1 MVMNPQDEQM
11 NKPRGGLL
19 GLFDKAMKADE
30 DTGLSPLQNF
40 AAALDPLILKDL
52 RGGEG
57 IRQQGVQRAAT
68 MSKNKTVDMLRQQG
82 RNDLADAVMNRTIG
96 PKEAFSVMQS
106 EKAADTAF
114 QRQKDLAAFSAGL
127 KAPAAPKLYSEF
139 AKLNADLQAGNI
151 SKDQYNAS
159 VQSFLNKNKMSIRP
173 FRDINRKKTKV
184 VTVGSVKIGG
194 DNPISVQSM
203 TNTLTTDIEA
213 TINQINQITEAG
225 GDLVRVSCPDKES
238 TQALKKIIAPKKN
251 LSFSENFFHMC
262 FGKVPEK
269 EIVKAFDVSLILYA
283 EHSFNVSTFTA
294 RTITSS
300 LSDIHG
306 AITGAIASLKG
317 PLHGGANEEVM
328 HMMKKIKKPENALKW
343 INNALK
349 NKEVVMGFGHRVY
362 KSGDS
367 RVPTMRE
374 YFGKVAKIK
383 KDKTFEKIYD
393 IVEKVMIKK
402 KNIHPNVDY
411 PTGPTYHLMGF
422 DTDFFTPIFVIS
434 RITGWSAHIM
444 EQHAANKLIR
454 PLAKYKGSK
463 HRTVMQLNQR

>member
-1 MVMNPQDEQM
+1 MSEEI
-11 NKPRGGLL
+11 KKGLL
-19 GLFDKAMKADE
+19 GIVVDETEVSKVMPEINSLTYRGYAAQDLCAKCKFEEVAYLILNGELPNKKQLKDFEIQERKERKLSNTLLADIKKIPKKAHPMDVARTAVSIMGLEDKETRDNSPKANMRKAMRI
-30 DTGLSPLQNF
+30 F
-40 AAALDPLILKDL
+40 A
-52 RGGEG
+52 
-57 IRQQGVQRAAT
+57 
-68 MSKNKTVDMLRQQG
+68 KTPV
-82 RNDLADAVMNRTIG
+82 A
-96 PKEAFSVMQS
+96 
-106 EKAADTAF
+106 
-114 QRQKDLAAFSAGL
+114 LAAFYRA
-127 KAPAAPKLYSEF
+127 
-139 AKLNADLQAGNI
+139 
-151 SKDQYNAS
+151 
-159 VQSFLNKNKMSIRP
+159 
-173 FRDINRKKTKV
+173 RK
-184 VTVGSVKIGG
+184 G
-194 DNPISVQSM
+194 
-203 TNTLTTDIEA
+203 
-213 TINQINQITEAG
+213 
-225 GDLVRVSCPDKES
+225 
-238 TQALKKIIAPKKN
+238 KKIIPPKKKY
-251 LSFSENFFHMC
+251 SMSENFFHMC
-262 FGKVPEK
+262 FGKVPNK

-343 INNALK
+343 INNALD

-374 YFGKVAKIK
+374 YFGKVAKLK
-383 KDKTFEKIYD
+383 KDKKFEKIYD
-393 IVEKVMIKK
+393 IVEKVMIER

-422 DTDFFTPIFVIS
+422 DTDFFTPIFVTS

-454 PLAKYKGSK
+454 PLASYKGSK
-463 HRTVMQLNQR
+463 YRKVVQLNQR

>member
-1 MVMNPQDEQM
+1 MSDEI
-11 NKPRGGLL
+11 KKGLL
-19 GLFDKAMKADE
+19 GIVVDE
-30 DTGLSPLQNF
+30 TEVSKVMPEINSLTYRGY
-40 AAALDPLILKDL
+40 AAQDLCEYCRFEEVAYLILNKDL
-52 RGGEG
+52 PNSIQLKKFEKEEKDNREL
-57 IRQQGVQRAAT
+57 
-68 MSKNKTVDMLRQQG
+68 SKNLYQVIKNMPKKSHPMDVARTAVSIMGLEDKETSNSSPEANMRKALRIFSKT
-82 RNDLADAVMNRTIG
+82 
-96 PKEAFSVMQS
+96 P
-106 EKAADTAF
+106 TA
-114 QRQKDLAAFSAGL
+114 LAAF
-127 KAPAAPKLYSEF
+127 YR
-139 AKLNADLQAGNI
+139 
-151 SKDQYNAS
+151 
-159 VQSFLNKNKMSIRP
+159 IRS
-173 FRDINRKKTKV
+173 
-184 VTVGSVKIGG
+184 G
-194 DNPISVQSM
+194 
-203 TNTLTTDIEA
+203 
-213 TINQINQITEAG
+213 
-225 GDLVRVSCPDKES
+225 
-238 TQALKKIIAPKKN
+238 KKIIKPKKS
-251 LSFSENFFHMC
+251 LSFSENFFYMC
-262 FGKVPEK
+262 FGKVPQK

-328 HMMKKIKKPENALKW
+328 HMMNKIKKPSNALKW
-343 INNALK
+343 INDALK
-349 NKEVVMGFGHRVY
+349 NKDVVMGFGHRVY

-393 IVEKVMIKK
+393 IVEKVMIKE

-463 HRTVMQLNQR
+463 HRKVMELNYR

>member
-1 MVMNPQDEQM
+1 MSDEI
-11 NKPRGGLL
+11 KKGLL
-19 GLFDKAMKADE
+19 GIVVDETEVSKVMPEINSLTYRGYAAQDLCAKCKFEEVAYLILNGELPSKKQLKAFEKIERKNRKLSNTLLDDLKKIPKKAHPMDVARTAVSIMGLEDKETRDNSPKANMRKAMRI
-30 DTGLSPLQNF
+30 F
-40 AAALDPLILKDL
+40 
-52 RGGEG
+52 
-57 IRQQGVQRAAT
+57 
-68 MSKNKTVDMLRQQG
+68 SKTPV
-82 RNDLADAVMNRTIG
+82 A
-96 PKEAFSVMQS
+96 
-106 EKAADTAF
+106 
-114 QRQKDLAAFSAGL
+114 LAAFYRA
-127 KAPAAPKLYSEF
+127 
-139 AKLNADLQAGNI
+139 
-151 SKDQYNAS
+151 
-159 VQSFLNKNKMSIRP
+159 
-173 FRDINRKKTKV
+173 RK
-184 VTVGSVKIGG
+184 G
-194 DNPISVQSM
+194 
-203 TNTLTTDIEA
+203 
-213 TINQINQITEAG
+213 
-225 GDLVRVSCPDKES
+225 
-238 TQALKKIIAPKKN
+238 KKIIPPKKN

-262 FGKVPEK
+262 FGKVPNK
-269 EIVKAFDVSLILYA
+269 DIVKAFDVSLILYA

-328 HMMKKIKKPENALKW
+328 HMMYKIKKPEKAHKW
-343 INNALK
+343 INKALD
-349 NKEVVMGFGHRVY
+349 NKDVIMGFGHRVY

-383 KDKTFEKIYD
+383 KDKKFERIYD
-393 IVEKVMIKK
+393 IVEKVMIER

-454 PLAKYKGSK
+454 PLASYKGSK
-463 HRTVMQLNQR
+463 YRKVVQLNQR

>member
-1 MVMNPQDEQM
+1 MSDDIKKGLMGVTVDETAISKVMPEINSLTYRGYAAQDLCSECQFEEVAYLILNGELPNKKQYKRFLKDEMGERSLSKNLINIIKQM
-11 NKPRGGLL
+11 PKKSHPMDVARTAVSFMGLEDKETSDNSPSANL
-19 GLFDKAMKADE
+19 RKAMRI
-30 DTGLSPLQNF
+30 F
-40 AAALDPLILKDL
+40 
-52 RGGEG
+52 
-57 IRQQGVQRAAT
+57 
-68 MSKNKTVDMLRQQG
+68 SKT
-82 RNDLADAVMNRTIG
+82 
-96 PKEAFSVMQS
+96 P
-106 EKAADTAF
+106 TA
-114 QRQKDLAAFSAGL
+114 LAAF
-127 KAPAAPKLYSEF
+127 Y
-139 AKLNADLQAGNI
+139 
-151 SKDQYNAS
+151 
-159 VQSFLNKNKMSIRP
+159 R
-173 FRDINRKKTKV
+173 FRK
-184 VTVGSVKIGG
+184 G
-194 DNPISVQSM
+194 
-203 TNTLTTDIEA
+203 
-213 TINQINQITEAG
+213 
-225 GDLVRVSCPDKES
+225 
-238 TQALKKIIAPKKN
+238 KKIISPKRN
-251 LSFSENFFHMC
+251 LTFAENFFHMC
-262 FGKVPEK
+262 FGKVPQK

-294 RTITSS
+294 RTIISS

-306 AITGAIASLKG
+306 AIAGAIASLKG

-454 PLAKYKGSK
+454 PLASYKGSK
-463 HRTVMQLNQR
+463 HRKVIQLNQR